1 MINCILVDDEKSARD
16 SLNFLLEENCPQV
29 KILAQCKSAAEGITT
44 IKLLKPDLVF
54 LDVEMPNG
62 TGFEMLQQFS
72 EINFEVIFATGFDK
86 YALKAFKF
94 SALDYLMKPVV
105 ADELI
110 TAVTRFE
117 NRKNKTDSNVQL
129 NLLLSNLKNIKGGIH
144 KIAIPSTDGLLLLE
158 IKEIVRLE
166 ADRNYTIFFTMN
178 GKHTVSK
185 SLGEYEE
192 LLSENNFFRIHQS
205 HLINLNHAKKYV
217 RGEGGYVVMNDDT
230 SIPVS
235 ARKKHDVL
243 EKLAHF

>member
-16 SLNFLLEENCPQV
+16 SLSFLLQENCPHV

-44 IKLLKPDLVF
+44 IKQLKPDLVF

-105 ADELI
+105 ADELVN
-110 TAVTRFE
+110 AVSRFE
-117 NRKNKTDSNVQL
+117 NKKNKTDSNIQL
-129 NLLLSNLKNIKGGIH
+129 NLLLSNLKNIKTGIH
-144 KIAIPSTDGLLLLE
+144 KIAVPAADGLSLLDV
-158 IKEIVRLE
+158 KEIVHLE
-166 ADRNYTIFFTMN
+166 ADGNYTVFFTIN

-192 LLSENNFFRIHQS
+192 LLSENNFLRVHQS
-205 HLINLNHAKKYV
+205 HLINLDHVKKYI
-217 RGEGGYVVMNDDT
+217 RGEGGYVVMDDGT
-230 SIPVS
+230 SVNVS
-235 ARKKHDVL
+235 VRKKSEVL
-243 EKLAHF
+243 ERLSHF